1 MPRTNHRGWL
11 SVSSTL
17 YYGVKIQ
24 PSPRHRH
31 HVACGAAMCCVLIT
45 FWLYICLKMAN
56 RSTDGFHSLHL
67 SSLVSLRQVSSHYV
81 NSRLC
86 FFLSNVFF
94 FGVTHSMSI
103 RLFTFSCLIVPLFFL
118 INHIFIYLMPIRRSS
133 TSVLPQFFFLPMSHF
148 NRFFLLSNSFI
159 CDNFSSVISFLS
171 FAQ

>member
-1 MPRTNHRGWL
+1 
-11 SVSSTL
+11 
-17 YYGVKIQ
+17 
-24 PSPRHRH
+24 
-31 HVACGAAMCCVLIT
+31 
-45 FWLYICLKMAN
+45 MAN

-171 FAQ
+171 FAQYYLSIYLSIYLSYCNALLLKPDEIRARLRQHLQ